1 MFSGRKFR
9 SREELINEA
18 KSRFTHDLTLFFK
31 KAAWKAKAKW
41 RYESNSTAQKYSQG
55 NPGTV
60 WFTQNHVS
68 ECFSNFNVHSE
79 INICQ
84 LYLGKLKK
92 L

>member
-1 MFSGRKFR
+1 MKQRVGSHM
-9 SREELINEA
+9 IW
-18 KSRFTHDLTLFFK
+18 LFFK

-55 NPGTV
+55 NLGTL

-79 INICQ
+79 INTCH

-92 L
+92 KL